1 MSTVDMYVD
10 GVVASMCATV
20 ISNPFDVMR
29 TRMQLQG
36 ELCKRGEY
44 KVVYQNLGQGMVR
57 VAREEGLRALQKGL
71 VSSVMWQVM
80 QNGIRVGLYP
90 AVRAEVSYTC
100 GSDAIYVSVLAAAL
114 CGLVGNYVSS
124 PFQLVKTRL
133 QSQRNTIVTARGDV
147 LSKATTGEQYSYTG
161 VRDAFR
167 TIYRTGGLRALWKGS
182 HIAAQRTL
190 VGSVTQLT
198 AYDVAKP
205 RICQATGWS
214 ASDIRVHVCAAIF
227 SAVCVI
233 CFMNP
238 LDVVMTRSF
247 NHRVG
252 EPAAYSSNLAVAT
265 WKIYR
270 IEGVRGL
277 YKGSMALL
285 FRSAPHNIATFVT
298 LEYLR
303 KLRERHTNRSYTSGS
318 TVDKSIRF
326 RKLQAGVKPLTAT
339 SAEEGQG

>member
-10 GVVASMCATV
+10 GAVASMCATV

-36 ELCKRGEY
+36 ELCRRGEY
-44 KVVYQNLGQGMVR
+44 KVLYNNLAQGMVR

-71 VSSVMWQVM
+71 ASSVMWQVM
-80 QNGIRVGLYP
+80 QNGIRIGLYP
-90 AVRAEVSYTC
+90 AVRAEVSYAC
-100 GSDAIYVSVLAAAL
+100 GSDAIYVSVLAGAL
-114 CGLVGNYVSS
+114 CGLMGSYFSS

-133 QSQRNTIVTARGDV
+133 QSQRSTVATARCDV
-147 LSKATTGEQYSYTG
+147 LSKATTGEQYDYTG

-167 TIYRTGGLRALWKGS
+167 KIFKAGGLRALWKGS

-190 VGSVTQLT
+190 VGSAAQLA

-205 RICQATGWS
+205 TICQRMGWS
-214 ASDIRVHVCAAIF
+214 PSDIRVHICAAIF
-227 SAVCVI
+227 SASCVM

-252 EPAAYSSNLAVAT
+252 EPVVYSSNLAVAT

-270 IEGVRGL
+270 VEGVRGL
-277 YKGSMALL
+277 YKGSMAL
-285 FRSAPHNIATFVT
+285 FSRSAPHSIATFVS

-303 KLRERHTNRSYTSGS
+303 KLRERYTSRSYTSGS
-318 TVDKSIRF
+318 TVDKSIGFHRLPDA
-326 RKLQAGVKPLTAT
+326 KSDKHTA
-339 SAEEGQG
+339 

>member
-1 MSTVDMYVD
+1 MSTVDMYID
-10 GVVASMCATV
+10 GAAASMCATV

-36 ELCKRGEY
+36 ELCKRGQY
-44 KVVYQNLGQGMVR
+44 QVVYDNLGQGMLR

-90 AVRAEVSYTC
+90 AARAEVSYAC
-100 GSDAIYVSVLAAAL
+100 GSDAIYISVLAGAL
-114 CGLVGNYVSS
+114 CGLVGSYSSS

-133 QSQRNTIVTARGDV
+133 QSQRNTIATARGDV
-147 LSKATTGEQYSYTG
+147 LSKATTGEQYDYAG
-161 VRDAFR
+161 VKDAFCK
-167 TIYRTGGLRALWKGS
+167 IYKGGGLRALWKGS

-190 VGSVTQLT
+190 VGSAAQLT

-205 RICQATGWS
+205 IICQRMGWS
-214 ASDIRVHVCAAIF
+214 ASDIRVHICAAIF
-227 SAVCVI
+227 AASCVM
-233 CFMNP
+233 CVMNP

-247 NHRVG
+247 NHRAG
-252 EPAAYSSNLAVAT
+252 EPMAYSSNLAVAT

-277 YKGSMALL
+277 YKGSMAL
-285 FRSAPHNIATFVT
+285 FSRSAPHNIATFVV

-303 KLRERHTNRSYTSGS
+303 KLRERYTNRAYTSGS
-318 TVDKSIRF
+318 SVDKSIGFNRLIDG
-326 RKLQAGVKPLTAT
+326 KSGKNA
-339 SAEEGQG
+339 S